1 MRLVFP
7 TDENMGYLSKRGAH
21 FGKANFYTVVTLE
34 NGDIADV
41 EGIPNPGHS
50 GGACGNAVTNIMS
63 LNPDALI
70 VSGIGGSPATGFA
83 KAGLTLYF
91 DRESATVRESI
102 ARLIEGR
109 LEVSHGNG
117 TCSTH

>member
-21 FGKANFYTVVTLE
+21 FGKAKFYTIITLE
-34 NGDIADV
+34 DNKIVDV
-41 EGIPNPGHS
+41 ESVENPGHS

-70 VSGIGGSPATGFA
+70 VSGIGRSPAQGFA
-83 KAGLTLYF
+83 KAGLDLYF
-91 DRESATVRESI
+91 DTESATVEQSVEQFI
-102 ARLIEGR
+102 QGR
-109 LEVSHGNG
+109 LQKSAGEG